1 MTHGADTS
9 FLVAF
14 EIQEHAQHA
23 AAFSLLEKL
32 LAQKDRIGVTPQ
44 VLAEFVHVVTDG
56 RRFQQP
62 LSVALALEKSQRWWN
77 AVETDQVMPSS
88 QALARFHD
96 WMRRHQLGRKRVL
109 DTLLAATF
117 REAGSKSLLTLNAAD
132 FTVFGEFACVP
143 LEAKARPEA
152 V

>member
-62 LSVALALEKSQRWWN
+62 LSVALDLTPIYGVMFN
-77 AVETDQVMPSS
+77 AGGTP
-88 QALARFHD
+88 
-96 WMRRHQLGRKRVL
+96 W
-109 DTLLAATF
+109 
-117 REAGSKSLLTLNAAD
+117 
-132 FTVFGEFACVP
+132 
-143 LEAKARPEA
+143 RPIR
-152 V
+152 